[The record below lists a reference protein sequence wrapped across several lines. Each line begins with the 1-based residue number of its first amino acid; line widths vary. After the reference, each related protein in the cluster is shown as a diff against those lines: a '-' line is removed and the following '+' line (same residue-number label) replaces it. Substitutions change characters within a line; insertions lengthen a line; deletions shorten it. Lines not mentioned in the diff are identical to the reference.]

1 MDLQNRIYN
10 TNKLRYYYLL
20 IYFYSIFIFIL
31 GINTIIYSNKIPN
44 NLLQITILII
54 FIIAFLNFIIYK
66 NKKTIKEGLTK
77 KKKWNPFAKIKNP
90 FAKIKAIFGGGQKN
104 SQCFLLYREYAEV
117 QKQIDQIDE
126 EYTNLLEDIK
136 VYFSGIDMKYL
147 NLEKEVNTM
156 LTHLASNLTNI
167 VETDNPWNTQYVT
180 TLTGINNISNGL
192 SQIEKNTN
200 PKNYEKSQLFI
211 PVTNM

>member
-1 MDLQNRIYN
+1 MDLQKRIYN
-10 TNKLRYYYLL
+10 IYTLNYYYLL

-66 NKKTIKEGLTK
+66 NKKTIKEGLRRRK
-77 KKKWNPFAKIKNP
+77 KIWNPFAKIP
-90 FAKIKAIFGGGQKN
+90 FNKIKQIFTGGAQRN
-104 SQCFLLYREYAEV
+104 SRCFLLYREYAEV

-136 VYFSGIDMKYL
+136 FYFSGIDVKYL

-167 VETDNPWNTQYVT
+167 VETDNPWSTQYVT
-180 TLTGINNISNGL
+180 TLTGINNIANGL
-192 SQIEKNTN
+192 TQIEKNTN

-211 PVTNM
+211 PAINK

>member
-66 NKKTIKEGLTK
+66 NKKTIKEGLRK
-77 KKKWNPFAKIKNP
+77 KKNGIHLLKLRIHLLKLKQSLVEVRKIHNV
-90 FAKIKAIFGGGQKN
+90 F
-104 SQCFLLYREYAEV
+104 
-117 QKQIDQIDE
+117 
-126 EYTNLLEDIK
+126 
-136 VYFSGIDMKYL
+136 YFIES
-147 NLEKEVNTM
+147 M
-156 LTHLASNLTNI
+156 L
-167 VETDNPWNTQYVT
+167 
-180 TLTGINNISNGL
+180 
-192 SQIEKNTN
+192 KF
-200 PKNYEKSQLFI
+200 KSK
-211 PVTNM
+211 